1 MRATSVNPGPGTS
14 APPPLATTN
23 LSIDPVRSLAD
34 RDQFIDFQLRLYAGD
49 PNFVLPIVA
58 ERRDFID
65 ARRNPFLSHA
75 EIGLFLAQREGRVV
89 GRIAAV
95 NDPHYN
101 QFHNTEC
108 GFFGMFESIDDVEVA
123 GGLLDA
129 ASSWVRS
136 KGMKQ
141 IMGPVNLSFNHD
153 CGVLIDGFDLPITM
167 MMAYNP
173 RYYAALLE
181 ATGLRKAK
189 DLLSFELS
197 TSFAPPEKVVRIAEK
212 VREQDGVRVRP
223 LNMKDLPEEL
233 RRIKSIYNA
242 MLDRSWGFGF
252 VPMSDEEFD
261 FVAAR
266 LRPLVQI
273 RPELCLIAEVKGEP
287 VAFSLTLPDSNVAL
301 KPANGH
307 LTTFGLPVGL
317 AKMFWAARGIDRLRV
332 LLFGVKPGYR
342 RRGLD
347 AILAVDTLRAARELG
362 YSWGEIGWAAED
374 NTLMI
379 RAIEAMG
386 ARRYKTYRI
395 YEKPL

>member
-1 MRATSVNPGPGTS
+1 MIAQESPT
-14 APPPLATTN
+14 AIPLHEIIV
-23 LSIDPVRSLAD
+23 SGVRTLAD
-34 RDQFIDFQLRLYAGD
+34 RDRFIDFQLKLYADD
-49 PNFVLPIVA
+49 PNFIRPIIV

-65 ARRNPFLSHA
+65 AKKNPFLSHA
-75 EIGLFLAQREGRVV
+75 ELELFLASRDGRVV
-89 GRIAAV
+89 GRIAAI

-101 QFHNTEC
+101 QFHNTET
-108 GFFGMFESIDDVEVA
+108 GFFGMFECIDDRSVA
-123 GGLLDA
+123 SALLDA
-129 ASSWVRS
+129 ASRWVRS

-153 CGVLIDGFDLPITM
+153 CGILIDGFDYPPTM

-173 RYYAALLE
+173 RYYPSLLE
-181 ATGLRKAK
+181 ANGFTKAK
-189 DLLSFELS
+189 DLWSFEMS
-197 TSFAPPEKVVRIAEK
+197 TSIAPPEKVVRIAER

-223 LNMKDLPEEL
+223 LNMKDLREEI
-233 RRIKSIYNA
+233 RRLKSIYNA
-242 MLDRSWGFGF
+242 MLERLWGF
-252 VPMSDEEFD
+252 VPMSEEEFD

-273 RPELCLIAEVKGEP
+273 RPELCLIAEVREEP
-287 VAFSLTLPDSNVAL
+287 VAFSLTLPDSNMAL

-307 LTTFGLPVGL
+307 LTTFGVPIGL
-317 AKMFWAARGIDRLRV
+317 AKMYLASRGIDRLRV
-332 LLFGVKPGYR
+332 LLFGIKPGYR

-347 AILAVDTLRAARELG
+347 AILALDTLRAARDLG
-362 YSWGEIGWAAED
+362 YDWGEIGWAAED

-395 YEKPL
+395 FQRPV

>member
-1 MRATSVNPGPGTS
+1 MIRETTS
-14 APPPLATTN
+14 AAPSALPPPVLTSSTV
-23 LSIDPVRSLAD
+23 SIEPVDSLAD
-34 RDQFIDFQLRLYAGD
+34 RDEFIQFQLDLYAGD
-49 PNFVLPIVA
+49 PDYVRPIIA
-58 ERRDFID
+58 ERRDFFD
-65 ARRNPFLSHA
+65 PRKNPFLSHA
-75 EIGLFLAQREGRVV
+75 EIRLFLARRESRVV
-89 GRIAAV
+89 GRIAAI

-101 QFHNTEC
+101 QFHNTET

-123 GGLLDA
+123 GGLLQA
-129 ASSWVRS
+129 ASSWVRA

-153 CGVLIDGFDLPITM
+153 CGVVIDGFDLPTTM

-173 RYYAALLE
+173 RYYPALLE
-181 ATGLRKAK
+181 ATGLAKAK

-197 TSFAPPEKVVRIAEK
+197 TSIAPPEKVVRVAEK

-223 LNMKDLPEEL
+223 IDMKDLPEEL

-242 MLDRSWGFGF
+242 MLERSWGF
-252 VPMSDEEFD
+252 VPMSEEEFD

-273 RPELCLIAEVKGEP
+273 RPELCLIAEVRGEP
-287 VAFSLTLPDSNVAL
+287 AAFSLTLPDSNIAL
-301 KPANGH
+301 KSANGH
-307 LTTFGLPVGL
+307 LTTFGLPLGL
-317 AKMFWAARGIDRLRV
+317 ARMFWAAKGIDRLRV
-332 LLFGVKPGYR
+332 LLFGIKPGYR

-395 YEKPL
+395 YERAV

>member
-1 MRATSVNPGPGTS
+1 MQTAAQPEPRTGAPGTS
-14 APPPLATTN
+14 LPSTV
-23 LSIDPVRSLAD
+23 IEPVRSIAD
-34 RDQFIDFQLRLYAGD
+34 RDEFIDFQLKLYAGD
-49 PNFVLPIVA
+49 PDFVAPIVA
-58 ERRDFID
+58 ERRDFFD
-65 ARRNPFLSHA
+65 PRKNPFLSHA
-75 EIGLFLAQREGRVV
+75 EIGLFLARRAGRVV
-89 GRIAAV
+89 GRIAAI

-101 QFHNTEC
+101 QFHNTET
-108 GFFGMFESIDDVEVA
+108 GFFGMFESIDDPEVA
-123 GGLLDA
+123 GAMLDA
-129 ASSWVRS
+129 ASEWVRG

-141 IMGPVNLSFNHD
+141 IMGPVNLSFNRD
-153 CGVLIDGFDLPITM
+153 CGVLVDGLDLPTTM

-173 RYYAALLE
+173 RYYPALLE
-181 ATGLRKAK
+181 GAGLRKAK
-189 DLLSFELS
+189 DLLSFEMS
-197 TSFAPPEKVVRIAEK
+197 TSLAPPEKVVRVAEK

-223 LNMKDLPEEL
+223 LNMKDMPEEL

-252 VPMSDEEFD
+252 VPMSEEEFD
-261 FVAAR
+261 FIAAR

-287 VAFSLTLPDSNVAL
+287 AAFSLTLPDSNVAL
-301 KPANGH
+301 KRANGR
-307 LTTFGLPVGL
+307 LTTFGLPLGL
-317 AKMFWAARGIDRLRV
+317 AKMFWAARRIDRLRV
-332 LLFGVKPGYR
+332 LLFGIKPGYR

-347 AILAVDTLRAARELG
+347 AILALDTLRAARDLG

-395 YEKPL
+395 YERSV